1 VTDSR
6 TTIHPTPV
14 PRRFPRRPRPLTHDY
29 RSFGNGGQPIAF
41 SSQPEETPTTAGA
54 PDVSATSRRTE
65 IAGFA
70 ITVAGVL
77 LALFLLYLYV
87 FSSLTAARDQNRL
100 LHKLTGDPKAV
111 FSLASGVRP
120 KDGEP
125 VAIMTIPSIGLHQG
139 VIEGTS
145 AADLQEGPGLSNT
158 AGIPGDVGNAII
170 AGRRTSF
177 GAPFGRLASLQAGD
191 DIDVV
196 DGAGKF
202 TFSVFSVQTIS
213 NGSISVPKSGP
224 SWLTLVTS
232 NSSWVPTGKLVVVA
246 RLVGQPNTAGS
257 ELTSYAM
264 PNLSGD
270 PSAGFLAAIWALM
283 FVASLIFMVFAIRR
297 WRQTWITWLL
307 AAPIL
312 VACGLFACESLARCL
327 PSTL

>member
-1 VTDSR
+1 MTDSR
-6 TTIHPTPV
+6 TTTHPAPV
-14 PRRFPRRPRPLTHDY
+14 PRRFPRRSRAFSNGD
-29 RSFGNGGQPIAF
+29 RSSGEGGQPIAF
-41 SSQPEETPTTAGA
+41 SLQPEAISTTVGA
-54 PDVSATSRRTE
+54 PDAPTTNRRTE

-120 KDGEP
+120 KDGQP
-125 VAIMTIPSIGLHQG
+125 VAILTIPAIGLHQG

-145 AADLQEGPGLSNT
+145 AADLQQGPGLSNA

-170 AGRRTSF
+170 AGRRVSF
-177 GAPFGRLASLQAGD
+177 GAPFGRLSSLQPRD

-202 TFSVFSVQTIS
+202 TFSVYSVQTVS
-213 NGSISVPKSGP
+213 NGSISVPESGP

-232 NSSWVPTGKLVVVA
+232 NSSWLPTGKLVVVA
-246 RLVGQPNTAGS
+246 QLVGQPNTAGR

-264 PNLSGD
+264 PNLAGD
-270 PSAGFLAAIWALM
+270 PSAGFLAAVWALL
-283 FVASLIFMVFAIRR
+283 FVASLVFMVFAIRR